1 MNDEDRRNE
10 IVTLAVYPDTKDE
23 WESAAQDDPDA
34 DSLSQLVRVA
44 VNRYLHDRASG
55 SSGEVS
61 QEIHEQLTELNT
73 QQEQLAQHLDGI
85 KGQLTD
91 VREAVTGEA
100 VGPETEALADDI
112 FEMLPSKKEAHTEP
126 VISETADG
134 VPAPEQRSIEWL
146 SERLDVPRYQIQAAL
161 DHLQET
167 TYAVRETDDGR
178 YYNEV

>member
-1 MNDEDRRNE
+1 MSDEDRRNE
-10 IVTLAVYPDTKDE
+10 IVTLAVYPDIKNQ

-44 VNRYLHDRASG
+44 VNRYLHDQVNG
-55 SSGEVS
+55 SSEEVS

-112 FEMLPSKKEAHTEP
+112 FEMLPSKKAHTKP

-134 VPAPEQRSIEWL
+134 VPAPEQGSIEWL

-167 TYAVRETDDGR
+167 TYAVSQTDDGR
-178 YYNEV
+178 YYKEV

>member
-1 MNDEDRRNE
+1 MSDEDRRNE
-10 IVTLAVYPDTKDE
+10 IVTLAVYPDTKDQ

-44 VNRYLHDRASG
+44 VNRYLHDRANG

-61 QEIHEQLTELNT
+61 QEIHEQLMELNT
-73 QQEQLAQHLDGI
+73 QQEQLAQHLNGI

-91 VREAVTGEA
+91 IREAVTGEA

-134 VPAPEQRSIEWL
+134 VPAPRQGSIEWL
-146 SERLDVPRYQIQAAL
+146 SERLDLPRYQIQTAL
-161 DHLQET
+161 AHLQET
-167 TYAVRETDDGR
+167 TYAVSQTDDSR
-178 YYNEV
+178 YYKEV